1 MRREAAER
9 EPGAGKM
16 DNGAEAR
23 NACEGDGGRQTA
35 AARPEHL
42 AAALRL
48 FGGVFEREIDA
59 RLLAQMREAGPELR
73 EALGDDPLEGL
84 TTDDEDALGTLA
96 AEYCRLFIGPRG
108 HLPPAESVVLGEG
121 RFWGAATE
129 GVVAFYRSA
138 GVGAVEGARV
148 VPDHISMELDCL
160 AILEESGRHEE
171 AALFARAHVLQ
182 WLPELSRHVERA
194 STLAFYSALAKGLEK
209 LLTELYGTETCMCR
223 DEDRAAS

>member
-1 MRREAAER
+1 
-9 EPGAGKM
+9 M
-16 DNGAEAR
+16 DNGATPVR
-23 NACEGDGGRQTA
+23 SACEGDGARQTI

-73 EALGDDPLEGL
+73 ETLGGDPLEGL
-84 TTDDEDALGTLA
+84 PADDEEALGTLA

-129 GVVAFYRSA
+129 AVVAFYRKS
-138 GVGAVEGARV
+138 GIAVAEDARV

-160 AILEESGRHEE
+160 GLLEESGRGEE

-182 WLPELSRHVERA
+182 WLPELARHVERA
-194 STLAFYSALAKGLEK
+194 STLAFYRALVRGLEK
-209 LLTELYGTETCMCR
+209 LLTELYGTERRMCSG
-223 DEDRAAS
+223 EDRAA